1 MVFKLKLVWI
11 VEQVYNGHGSRLRQM
26 KVHVY
31 MDWGL
36 GFVDY
41 GLALIMDQGP
51 GYRFIVIRVSRFR

>member
-1 MVFKLKLVWI
+1 MD
-11 VEQVYNGHGSRLRQM
+11 QVKNVHGSRLRQM

-41 GLALIMDQGP
+41 GLA
-51 GYRFIVIRVSRFR
+51 FIGSRPRLDGSRVWFKWIRV

>member
-41 GLALIMDQGP
+41 GLALIMDQGI
-51 GYRFIVIRVSRFR
+51 GL